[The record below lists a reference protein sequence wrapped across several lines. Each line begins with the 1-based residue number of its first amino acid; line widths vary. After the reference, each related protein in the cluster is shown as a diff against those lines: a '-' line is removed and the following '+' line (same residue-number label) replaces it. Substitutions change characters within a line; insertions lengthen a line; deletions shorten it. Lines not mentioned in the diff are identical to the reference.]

1 MTSADLRR
9 LVESTPFSPFRLHL
23 ADGRALQVPH
33 PDYIKLFFRS
43 PRVVVEK
50 DDGTYYLV
58 NLPIVTSVEVLSRD
72 ASRPA

>member
-1 MTSADLRR
+1 MTSTELRK
-9 LVESTPFSPFRLHL
+9 LVESSPFSPFRLHL
-23 ADGRALQVPH
+23 ADGRALEVPH

-50 DDGTYYLV
+50 DDGTYDIV
-58 NLPIVTSVEVLSRD
+58 NLPIVTSVEVLARD